1 MYNGRNRRVPGLA
14 GQSGLTGELQ
24 ANKRAEVRT
33 LEIVFQL
40 QLTDAHAHHIHM
52 SS

>member
-14 GQSGLTGELQ
+14 GQFGLTGELQ

-33 LEIVFQL
+33 PEIVLQL
-40 QLTDAHAHHIHM
+40 QLTDAYAHINM